1 MVTRKVI
8 VGFTGSDAQMFGIM
22 LGWSDAGYADVS
34 FSNCKL
40 IDELDPEDEGQIK
53 QKCREHLSAADTFVI
68 LIGKDTRYKHK
79 YVCWELEVVI
89 EKGYRIIAVNLD
101 NARTMVEHT
110 CPSLLISAGAIF
122 VPFSPKIVLYAIEN
136 FSKMSTKNYYYGDD
150 IYKKLG
156 Y

>member
-8 VGFTGSDAQMFGIM
+8 VGFTSSDVHMFGIM
-22 LGWSDAGYADVS
+22 LGWSDAEYADVS

-40 IDELDPEDEGQIK
+40 TEALDPEDEGQIK
-53 QKCREHLSAADTFVI
+53 QKCREHLNAVDTFVI

-79 YVCWELEVVI
+79 YVCWELEVAI
-89 EKGYRIIAVNLD
+89 EKGCRIIAVNLD

-122 VPFSPKIVLYAIEN
+122 VPFSAKIVLYAIEN
-136 FSKMSTKNYYYGDD
+136 FSKMATKNYYYGDD